1 MKVTE
6 LLKMGCEMLKLMSEH
21 DVRRDDYKYVGM
33 VEEYNTMR
41 CNAVKHS
48 AAISMLAE
56 DYAVSTRTV
65 ERIIRRLKREI
76 VK

>member
-1 MKVTE
+1 
-6 LLKMGCEMLKLMSEH
+6 MGCEMLKLMSEH

-56 DYAVSTRTV
+56 AYAVSTRTV